1 MRTGAAGGWGFATRS
16 GWSLGGRVR
25 TSDGG
30 LEGSPASWASAAT
43 GQAMLSAAQS
53 DATRTNL
60 LIINLDHEPA
70 RGLRLR
76 LA

>member
-1 MRTGAAGGWGFATRS
+1 
-16 GWSLGGRVR
+16 
-25 TSDGG
+25 
-30 LEGSPASWASAAT
+30 
-43 GQAMLSAAQS
+43 MLSAAQS